1 MFKEILLV
9 VSGFLL
15 GLEVGLIFCWDW
27 KRERYFQKVFW
38 GFLELLMEH
47 IEREMKMII
56 KLERLEGNRKYP
68 EFSEEV
74 KNEKS

>member
-9 VSGFLL
+9 VTGFLL
-15 GLEVGLIFCWDW
+15 GFEVGLTFWDW

-38 GFLELLMEH
+38 GFLELLIEH
-47 IEREMKMII
+47 NVREMKMII